1 MKLAHKY
8 CLEKCPKNRSEV
20 ANPVASQVQQLEPQ
34 TLSSA
39 AHRIGLSVVVF
50 LSLSQRVQRQWVES
64 HTKVRFLLLNA
75 RREKKKEKIKL
86 HLNGNPAGVKQQF
99 CDFSLEA
106 TRGDGAFCSSEDLKR
121 AGDAAEEFTA
131 EPDR

>member
-1 MKLAHKY
+1 MGGKPHKS
-8 CLEKCPKNRSEV
+8 P
-20 ANPVASQVQQLEPQ
+20 
-34 TLSSA
+34 LSFAECSK
-39 AHRIGLSVVVF
+39 G
-50 LSLSQRVQRQWVES
+50 
-64 HTKVRFLLLNA
+64 
-75 RREKKKEKIKL
+75 KKKEKIKL
-86 HLNGNPAGVKQQF
+86 HLNGNPAGVKQQL